1 MTRIMRPREQQK
13 SASMRRCR
21 FDDAVIQSYR
31 APPPLSSLFLLQ
43 YSFSSSP
50 FFALSSSSSSSSP
63 SLSSA
68 RASYFE
74 RGIRG
79 RNRKRHGRVSN
90 RYSIAVSPRT
100 GPSLSARSTD
110 VSSETSKISFRES
123 LEIFFFEAKLGGEF
137 LFLQLGEGNEILE
150 NFIVGRFKKEEAILK
165 ADGGYACLLCAV
177 KCKSASVPRREKML
191 YESGGRVA
199 SVNVSISIS

>member
-50 FFALSSSSSSSSP
+50 FFALPSSSSSSSP

-123 LEIFFFEAKLGGEF
+123 LEIFFSKQNWGEF